1 VAGPKRDYFLRELD
15 EGWLEQAVRMGDG
28 KVVWFN
34 MAGQPN
40 GSIEFCKFV
49 TDIREKH
56 NIDA

>member
-1 VAGPKRDYFLRELD
+1 LRELD